1 LAFLAQGVEITILT
15 DAVIV
20 GGVETLRGDN
30 KDKEDTTIA
39 LGLSAKHHR
48 FIKDPK
54 DISPSSINGIPALN
68 HFLFVSQGQYIS
80 SVSFARVLSVRYL
93 RQ

>member
-1 LAFLAQGVEITILT
+1 LARGAEITILADT
-15 DAVIV
+15 VIV

-30 KDKEDTTIA
+30 KDKEDTAIA
-39 LGLSAKHHR
+39 LGLSAKHHY
-48 FIKDPK
+48 FVKDPK

-68 HFLFVSQGQYIS
+68 HFLFIGQGQHIS
-80 SVSFARVLSVRYL
+80 SVSFARVLSIQHL